1 MDVILVPG
9 LWLDGSSW
17 QDVAERL
24 TDAGHVA
31 HPLTLRGLTARSADR
46 SGVMLADHV
55 ALIAGTI
62 DQMGGPV
69 ALVGHAEACG
79 LVHAAVNR
87 RPQRVAHAFHIGGLP
102 SADGTYVF
110 TGFTADAFS
119 EPPELAGRTAKDAA
133 LAGLRERQRAA
144 AANGM
149 DSLQRLT
156 DERRYAVPTTI
167 VATEYTADDVRRW
180 MAEDADPARELARIR
195 DVSVVDLP
203 SGHWPQ
209 FERSEDLARLLLET
223 LPGPADAS
231 SSSASSAAVDQKRV
245 PAGLGGGVSDPA

>member
-17 QDVAERL
+17 QEVAAL
-24 TDAGHVA
+24 LDAAGHVT
-31 HPLTLRGLTARSADR
+31 HPLSLRGLTARSADR

-55 ALIAGTI
+55 ALIASTI

-87 RPQRVAHAFHIGGLP
+87 RPERVARAFHVGGLP
-102 SADGTYVF
+102 SAHGTYVF
-110 TGFTADAFS
+110 TGFTADAH
-119 EPPELAGRTAKDAA
+119 RDTADLEWRGSADAA
-133 LAGLRERQRAA
+133 LAALRERQRDGYG
-144 AANGM
+144 NGV

-156 DERRYAVPTTI
+156 DERRFDVPATI
-167 VATEYTADDVRRW
+167 VATEYTTDDIRRW
-180 MAEDADPARELARIR
+180 VAEDADPAREVARLR
-195 DVSVVDLP
+195 DVTLIDLP

-209 FERSEDLARLLLET
+209 FEHSEELARLILES
-223 LPGPADAS
+223 LPTPH
-231 SSSASSAAVDQKRV
+231 SATVDQKRV
-245 PAGLGGGVSDPA
+245 PAGLGGGISDPA

>member
-17 QDVAERL
+17 QDVEARL
-24 TDAGHVA
+24 REAGHVP

-55 ALIAGTI
+55 ALIVGTI

-87 RPQRVAHAFHIGGLP
+87 RPERVAHAFHVGGLP
-102 SADGTYVF
+102 SAHDTYVF
-110 TGFTADAFS
+110 TGFAADATR
-119 EPPELAGRTAKDAA
+119 ETPELETRCADDRVLAA
-133 LAGLRERQRAA
+133 LRERQREAHG
-144 AANGM
+144 NGV

-156 DERRYAVPTTI
+156 DEARFDVPATI
-167 VATEYTADDVRRW
+167 VATDYAADDVRRW
-180 MAEDADPARELARIR
+180 MAEDADPARELNRIR
-195 DVSVVDLP
+195 DLTLIDLP
-203 SGHWPQ
+203 AGHWPQ
-209 FERSEDLARLLLET
+209 FECGADLARIIVERLATHER
-223 LPGPADAS
+223 
-231 SSSASSAAVDQKRV
+231 SAA
-245 PAGLGGGVSDPA
+245 

>member
-17 QDVAERL
+17 QDVANRL
-24 TDAGHVA
+24 TDAGHVP

-55 ALIAGTI
+55 ALIVGTI

-87 RPQRVAHAFHIGGLP
+87 RPDRVARAFHIGGLP
-102 SADGTYVF
+102 SAHDTYVF
-110 TGFTADAFS
+110 TGFAADAQRES
-119 EPPELAGRTAKDAA
+119 PELARRCAEDHVLAA
-133 LAGLRERQRAA
+133 LRERQREAHG
-144 AANGM
+144 NGI

-156 DERRYAVPTTI
+156 DERRFGVPTTVI
-167 VATEYTADDVRRW
+167 TTDYSAEDVRRW
-180 MAEDADPARELARIR
+180 MCEDADPARELNRMQ
-195 DVSVVDLP
+195 DVTLVDLP
-203 SGHWPQ
+203 AGHWPQ
-209 FERSEDLARLLLET
+209 FERGADLARIITEGLPTDVRPAVVET
-223 LPGPADAS
+223 
-231 SSSASSAAVDQKRV
+231 
-245 PAGLGGGVSDPA
+245 AGRT